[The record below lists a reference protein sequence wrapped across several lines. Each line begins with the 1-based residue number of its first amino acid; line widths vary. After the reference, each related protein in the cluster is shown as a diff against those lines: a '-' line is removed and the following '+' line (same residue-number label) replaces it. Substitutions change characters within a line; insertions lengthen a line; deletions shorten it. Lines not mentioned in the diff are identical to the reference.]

1 MAGNLLTA
9 RQRAFAEAYA
19 RRGVAERAAIE
30 AGYEKKAA
38 RQQGSR
44 LLTNR
49 NVKNYLKELA
59 AATQRD
65 TIATLAELRELWTN
79 IARATVRGKPPPWKD
94 RLKATELLGKSIG
107 AFVERLEVEMRPVTI
122 NLNLGGKRGT

>member
-1 MAGNLLTA
+1 MAGSPLTA

-19 RRGVAERAAIE
+19 RSGVAERAALE
-30 AGYEKKAA
+30 AGYEKKTA

-49 NVKNYLKELA
+49 NVKNYLEALA
-59 AATQRD
+59 AATKRD

-79 IARATVRGKPPPWKD
+79 IARGDADGANWKD
-94 RLKATELLGKSIG
+94 RLKASELLGKSIG
-107 AFVERLEVEMRPVTI
+107 AFVERLEVEMRPVVI
-122 NLNLGGKRGT
+122 NLNLARQQER